1 MNLQFLLIAVG
12 VFIVI
17 VIGILVM
24 ITRFYRKVDQ
34 GQALIVNKLK
44 AEPEVTFTGGVVLP
58 IVHRAETMDISVKAI
73 EIARRGAEGL
83 ICRDNIRADIKVN
96 FFVRVNKTTEDVLK
110 VAQNIG
116 CVRASDRATLEELFV
131 AKFSEALKTVG
142 KRLEFEE
149 LYTKREEFKDQIVEV
164 IGRDLNGYVLDDAAI
179 DYLEMT
185 PLDQMDANNI
195 LDAQG
200 IRKITEITSQQNV
213 RTNDLKQTE
222 RMEIGRQNLA
232 SDEALFRFEQQRAD
246 AEAKKNKEVAIT
258 QAREQN
264 EALRV
269 QQEEGKK
276 TAIARNKAEE
286 EVAISAE
293 AKARSVAVAAKARER
308 EIGVEEVRI
317 KKASD
322 LEEIGREREVELRR
336 ISKEKDLEVERKDI
350 ADVVRQRIAVDKTVA
365 EEEERIKDL
374 RAQAEAERE
383 KQVKMVKAEADAQE
397 ALVKEIKAA
406 EANEAVAK
414 FKARERLISA
424 DAEVEAADKAARAK
438 TRLAEGV
445 QAEQAA
451 HGLAE
456 VRVQE
461 AQAAAIEK
469 QGLAEARVTKEKMNA
484 EAEGQESQGMA
495 RLKVRQAEVEVTEQE
510 GMLKAKLVREQREA
524 EANAIEQQGVAEAK
538 VKEAHAA
545 AIEKQGTAEAAAI
558 REKLA
563 AEAAGLAEKAEA
575 MKALDGAG
583 REHEEFRIKLEQE
596 REIAMAKIQARV
608 QVSEAQARVMA
619 NAFDQAKINIVG
631 GDGQFFDRF
640 LKAVSLGHAVDG
652 FMDASTTAQTAL
664 GEYQDGSRSLP
675 NDLTEI
681 LSRPAIGPE
690 GIKDL
695 SLVALIKKLMDGA
708 GPDDMVKLRALL
720 AQVQRQGIG
729 GLSLLPAG
737 THTKGTPDAEG

>member
-34 GQALIVNKLK
+34 GQALIINKLK

-58 IVHRAETMDISVKAI
+58 IVHRSETMDISVKAI

-116 CVRASDRATLEELFV
+116 CNRASDHQTLEELFV
-131 AKFSEALKTVG
+131 AKFSEGLKTVG

-185 PLDQMDANNI
+185 PLEQLNANNI

-213 RTNDLKQTE
+213 RTNELKQTE

-246 AEAKKNKEVAIT
+246 AAAKKDKEVAIT

-264 EALRV
+264 EAIRV

-286 EVAISAE
+286 EISISAE
-293 AKARSVAVAAKARER
+293 AKARSVAIAAKARER

-336 ISKEKDLEVERKDI
+336 IAKEKDLEVERKDI

-374 RAQAEAERE
+374 RATAEADRD

-414 FKARERLISA
+414 FKARERLIAA

-451 HGLAE
+451 QGLAE

-461 AQAAAIEK
+461 ARAAAIEK
-469 QGLAEARVTKEKMNA
+469 QGMAEARVTREKMQA
-484 EAEGQESQGMA
+484 EAQGEETQGMA
-495 RLKVRQAEVEVTEQE
+495 RLKVRQAEVQITEEE
-510 GMLKAKLVREQREA
+510 GLLKAKLVKEQREA
-524 EANAIEQQGVAEAK
+524 EANAIEQQGVAEAR
-538 VKEAHAA
+538 VQEAQAA
-545 AIEKQGTAEAAAI
+545 AMEKQGAAEAAAI

-563 AEAAGLAEKAEA
+563 AEAAGLSEKAKA
-575 MKALDGAG
+575 MVALDEAG
-583 REHEEFRIKLEQE
+583 RAHEEYRIKLEQE
-596 REIAMAKIQARV
+596 REIAMAKIQASV
-608 QVSEAQARVMA
+608 QISAAQAQILSH
-619 NAFDQAKINIVG
+619 AFDQAKINIVG

-640 LKAVSLGHAVDG
+640 LNVVSMGHSVDG
-652 FMDASTTAQTAL
+652 FMDASATARGAL
-664 GEYQDGSRSLP
+664 GEYQEGRSLAD
-675 NDLTEI
+675 DLTQI
-681 LSRPAIGPE
+681 LSRPALNAE
-690 GIKDL
+690 GLKDL
-695 SLVALIKKLMDGA
+695 SLVALIKKLMSGA
-708 GPDDMVKLRALL
+708 SADDAMKLRALL
-720 AQVQRQGIG
+720 DQVQRHGLGDLALTAKQSADG
-729 GLSLLPAG
+729 G
-737 THTKGTPDAEG
+737 EG